1 MEKRM
6 LLCDQYLHEYFLID
20 PTINDFFLKDE
31 WTKKRNEQP
40 NIYSEKHYKDSLKLN
55 KKYLKILKDK
65 KDKGNLNYYDKILLH
80 DIQHDIHMEE
90 GYEIYMYMPINL
102 MENILTDYVSECAGN
117 GNYIFETKG
126 QYNDFLKR
134 LESLDGITDTI
145 IEKMTD
151 GIKEEVTLHK
161 RNVSE
166 MINNIQEVLKEKSYT
181 HTKKIKIKKD
191 LWENSVE
198 RCLVK
203 NLMKFLDF
211 LINEYYQHSQ
221 DNFGLESYKGGKKAY
236 ENILQNQT
244 FKECSAEMIH
254 QLGVKELKELN
265 EEKKRLEKVLK
276 VDNINEYVKNT
287 KSFYYDNKKEIIDDL
302 KKIRKRLQK
311 EIFPKYFHGEITN
324 KELYDIKSAPVEM
337 SQNTAYYMPGDLK
350 MKVKGTFYLNTFKPE
365 EVNKHELLTLSLHE
379 GIPGHHYEINYHS
392 QGNFPDYFKLSGYDS
407 YSEGWGLYS
416 ETLFNYKDD
425 IEYYFKIEYDIHR
438 TLRLIIDTGIHH
450 YGWDYEKCFS
460 LMRKNLSYS
469 DDHINKELLR
479 YIDLPGQA
487 LTYKVGEKTLMYLR
501 YHFLQKGHSVQDFH
515 KLILD
520 VGPCPLDILVEYF
533 LENGLI

>member
-1 MEKRM
+1 M
-6 LLCDQYLHEYFLID
+6 LLCDQYLHEYFLIN

-31 WTKKRNEQP
+31 WTEKNLRKIQP
-40 NIYSEKHYKDSLKLN
+40 NIYSEKYYNDVLNLN
-55 KKYLKILKDK
+55 KKYLKILNEK
-65 KDKGNLNYYDKILLH
+65 KNLDYYDKILLF
-80 DIQHDIHMEE
+80 DIKHEIHMEE
-90 GYEIYMYMPINL
+90 GYEIYMYMPVDL

-117 GNYIFETKG
+117 GNYIFETKQ

-134 LESLDGITDTI
+134 LESLDDITDTI
-145 IEKMTD
+145 IEKMQD
-151 GIKEEVTLHK
+151 GIKNKITLHK

-166 MINNIQEVLKEKSYT
+166 MINTIQEVLKEKSYI

-191 LWENSVE
+191 VWEKSVE
-198 RCLVK
+198 KCLVG

-211 LINEYYQHSQ
+211 LINEYYSNAQG
-221 DNFGLESYKGGKKAY
+221 NFGLQSYKGGKKAY
-236 ENILQNQT
+236 RNILQNET
-244 FKECSAEMIH
+244 FKECTPEMIH
-254 QLGVKELKELN
+254 KLGVKELKLLN

-276 VDNINEYVKNT
+276 VDDINEYVKNT
-287 KSFYYDNKKEIIDDL
+287 KSFYYHNKKEIIDDL
-302 KKIRKRLQK
+302 KKIRKDLQTK
-311 EIFPKYFHGEITN
+311 IFRKYFHGKIPD
-324 KELYDIKSAPVEM
+324 KDLYDIKSAPVEM

-365 EVNKHELLTLSLHE
+365 TVNRHELLTLSLHE

-392 QGNFPDYFKLSGYDS
+392 QGDFPDYFKLSGYDA

-416 ETLFNYKDD
+416 ETLFDYKDD
-425 IEYYFKIEYDIHR
+425 IKYYFKIEYDIHR
-438 TLRLIIDTGIHH
+438 TLRLIIDTGIHY

-469 DDHINKELLR
+469 DDNISKELLR

-501 YHFLQKGHSVQDFH
+501 YKFLQKGYSVKDFH

-520 VGPCPLDILVEYF
+520 IGPCPLDILVEYF
-533 LENGLI
+533 LENELI

>member
-1 MEKRM
+1 
-6 LLCDQYLHEYFLID
+6 
-20 PTINDFFLKDE
+20 
-31 WTKKRNEQP
+31 
-40 NIYSEKHYKDSLKLN
+40 
-55 KKYLKILKDK
+55 
-65 KDKGNLNYYDKILLH
+65 
-80 DIQHDIHMEE
+80 MEE
-90 GYEIYMYMPINL
+90 GYKIYMYMPINL
-102 MENILTDYVSECAGN
+102 MENILTDYVSECSGN
-117 GNYIFETKG
+117 GNYIFENKK
-126 QYNDFLKR
+126 QYEDFLKR

-145 IEKMTD
+145 IEKMTN
-151 GIKEEVTLHK
+151 GIKAKVTLHK

-181 HTKKIKIKKD
+181 HTKKIKIRKDIWDKKV
-191 LWENSVE
+191 LKH
-198 RCLVK
+198 LVN
-203 NLMKFLDF
+203 NLMRFLDF
-211 LINEYYQHSQ
+211 LINEYYSNAQ
-221 DNFGLESYKGGKKAY
+221 DNFGLQSYQSGKQAY
-236 ENILQNQT
+236 EKILQNET
-244 FKECSAEMIH
+244 FKECNAEMIH
-254 QLGVKELKELN
+254 KLGLRELKDLN

-276 VDNINEYVKNT
+276 VDNINEYVKTT

-324 KELYDIKSAPVEM
+324 NELYDIKSAPLEM

-350 MKVKGTFYLNTFKPE
+350 MKVKGTFYINTFKPE
-365 EVNKHELLTLSLHE
+365 TVNKHELLTLSLHE

-392 QGNFPDYFKLSGYDS
+392 QGDFPDYFKLSGYNS

-450 YGWDYEKCFS
+450 YGWDYSKCFS

-469 DDHINKELLR
+469 DDNINRELLR

-501 YHFLQKGHSVQDFH
+501 YKFLQKGYSVKDFH

>member
-1 MEKRM
+1 MEKKM

-40 NIYSEKHYKDSLKLN
+40 NIYSEKYYNDSLKLN
-55 KKYLKILKDK
+55 KKYFKILKENK
-65 KDKGNLNYYDKILLH
+65 ELSYYDKILLH

-236 ENILQNQT
+236 ENILQNQ
-244 FKECSAEMIH
+244 K
-254 QLGVKELKELN
+254 
-265 EEKKRLEKVLK
+265 
-276 VDNINEYVKNT
+276 
-287 KSFYYDNKKEIIDDL
+287 
-302 KKIRKRLQK
+302 
-311 EIFPKYFHGEITN
+311 
-324 KELYDIKSAPVEM
+324 
-337 SQNTAYYMPGDLK
+337 
-350 MKVKGTFYLNTFKPE
+350 
-365 EVNKHELLTLSLHE
+365 
-379 GIPGHHYEINYHS
+379 
-392 QGNFPDYFKLSGYDS
+392 
-407 YSEGWGLYS
+407 
-416 ETLFNYKDD
+416 
-425 IEYYFKIEYDIHR
+425 
-438 TLRLIIDTGIHH
+438 
-450 YGWDYEKCFS
+450 
-460 LMRKNLSYS
+460 
-469 DDHINKELLR
+469 
-479 YIDLPGQA
+479 
-487 LTYKVGEKTLMYLR
+487 
-501 YHFLQKGHSVQDFH
+501 
-515 KLILD
+515 
-520 VGPCPLDILVEYF
+520 
-533 LENGLI
+533 